1 MSDVVGLLQALIR
14 CPSVTP
20 TDAGVMAIVE
30 NELLRLGF
38 SCERMIFGAGKDET
52 QNLYAKKEP
61 ASRIFV
67 F

>member
-20 TDAGVMAIVE
+20 ADAGVMDIVE

-38 SCERMIFGAGKDET
+38 FCERMVFGTGKDET
-52 QNLYAKKEP
+52 QNLYAKK
-61 ASRIFV
+61 
-67 F
+67 